1 MLKKFFLLLILLI
14 FASVV
19 LAGAFLPSYV
29 EKQRNVVLP
38 HSPYKVSKQAKNLH
52 QSLIIGDWHADS
64 LLWNRDLTKRAN
76 FGQVDIPRLQEGNV
90 GLQMFTVVTKSP
102 AGQNYAKNATDAR
115 DNITLLAVAQRWPVS
130 SWNSLAARALHQ
142 AEKLHDFEKANPQA
156 LQIIRDQKQLAGFLE
171 ARKRNPTL
179 VAGLLGTEGSH
190 ALDGDLNN
198 IRKLYD
204 AGFRMMSLQHFF
216 DNKLGGSLHGTT
228 QSGLTKF
235 GEDAV
240 RTMQALNI
248 IVDVSH
254 SSEQLVKDVLK
265 ISTKPLVVS
274 HTGFKGHCNTLRN
287 ISDQTMRNIAKA
299 GGLIGVGYWKA
310 AICKVTPESI
320 ADSIIYGV
328 KLLGDEHVALGSD
341 FDGSVTTPFDTSEL
355 VVITQAL
362 LNKGLAEDSIR
373 KVMGGNML
381 RFLQQQLPLQ

>member
-1 MLKKFFLLLILLI
+1 MFKKLFFGLIVLVLI
-14 FASVV
+14 ASV
-19 LAGAFLPSYV
+19 LAAIFLSSYV
-29 EKQRNVVLP
+29 EKDRNVVLS
-38 HSPYKVSKQAKNLH
+38 HSPYKVSKQAKKLH
-52 QSLIIGDWHADS
+52 QSLIVGDWHADS
-64 LLWNRDLTKRAN
+64 LLWNRDLTRRAN
-76 FGQVDIPRLQEGNV
+76 YGQVDIPRLQAGNV

-115 DNITLLAVAQRWPVS
+115 DNITLLAVAQRWPIA
-130 SWNSLAARALHQ
+130 SWDSLTARALHQ
-142 AEKLHDFEKANPQA
+142 AEKLHVFEKANPQS
-156 LQIIRDQKQLAGFLE
+156 LQIIRDQKQLAAFIK
-171 ARKRNPTL
+171 ARQQNPNL
-179 VAGLLGTEGSH
+179 VGGLLGTEGSH
-190 ALDGDLNN
+190 ALDGELKN

-228 QSGLTKF
+228 QSGLTQF
-235 GEDAV
+235 GIDAV

-254 SSEQLVKDVLK
+254 SSEQVVKDVLK

-287 ISDQTMRNIAKA
+287 ISDQTMRQIAA
-299 GGLIGVGYWKA
+299 RGGLIGVGYWKA
-310 AICKVTPESI
+310 AICEVTPKSI

-328 KLLGDEHVALGSD
+328 KLVGDEHVALGSD

-355 VVITQAL
+355 AAITQAL
-362 LNKGLAEDSIR
+362 LDKGLAEESIR